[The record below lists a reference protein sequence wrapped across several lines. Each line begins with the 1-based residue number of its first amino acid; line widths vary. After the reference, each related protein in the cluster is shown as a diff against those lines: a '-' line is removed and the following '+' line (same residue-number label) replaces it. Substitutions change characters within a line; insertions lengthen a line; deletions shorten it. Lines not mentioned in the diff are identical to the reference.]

1 MRCGIKSR
9 EKKLMDSIRKKI
21 LLGQITI
28 LMMIIMVMA
37 LTILSWVAS

>member
-1 MRCGIKSR
+1 
-9 EKKLMDSIRKKI
+9 MDSIRKKI

>member
-1 MRCGIKSR
+1 
-9 EKKLMDSIRKKI
+9 MDSIRRRI
-21 LLGQITI
+21 LIGQITI

>member
-1 MRCGIKSR
+1 
-9 EKKLMDSIRKKI
+9 MDSIRKKI

-28 LMMIIMVMA
+28 LMMIIMVIA